1 MSGIVIDRGNEY
13 VLEFSYRKNI
23 VEAIKQLPGRR
34 FNYREK
40 TWSVPK
46 GHQRELQ
53 AFAQKHGFSFQGY
66 KPPEQEIPVN
76 AMPDLTVDLDLKREL
91 FPFQKTGVAYCL
103 DKKRLIVGDQPGLGK
118 TTQAFATIIA
128 AQAFPCLIICPS
140 SLKINWQREI
150 EQFTNHK
157 AIILNDSV
165 KSNFNIFYEAGLA
178 QFFIV
183 NYESLAKYF
192 VEKIDDPG
200 YKKPLRI
207 NHIHFKKQACDFFKA
222 VIIDESHRVKSLKTK
237 QTKFTKGICIGKE
250 YVLALTGTPVIN
262 KPKDLIA
269 QLGIIDRFREFG
281 GYSEF
286 VQRYCDGPKEAS
298 NLKELN
304 SRLRNLCFYRR
315 DKADVLKDLPPK
327 TRKIILCDINTRK
340 EYSDALADL
349 ENYLREYRN
358 ASDDQIRRSMRGEVM
373 VKIGV
378 LKNISA
384 RGKMKEVVEF
394 VDDLIEQGEKV
405 VLFGHLKEVLG
416 KIKDHYKD
424 CVSITGDDDTNARQQ
439 AVDRFQNDPKCKLIV
454 CSIQAAGVGI
464 TLTSS
469 TNVAFIELG
478 WHPAIMDQCEDRC
491 HRIGQKDN
499 VTCTYFLGK
508 NTIDEWVYKII
519 DEKRSMSN
527 EVTGANDNTEEE
539 IIDKVFNLFN
549 QGKL

>member
-23 VEAIKQLPGRR
+23 VEAIKALPGRR
-34 FNYREK
+34 FNYRDK

-46 GHQRELQ
+46 SHTRELEL
-53 AFAQKHGFSFQGY
+53 FARTHGFTFKTQQTPENPETINEL
-66 KPPEQEIPVN
+66 PPLTVEIP
-76 AMPDLTVDLDLKREL
+76 LKREL
-91 FPFQKTGVAYCL
+91 FDFQKTGVAYCL

-128 AQAFPCLIICPS
+128 SQAFPCLIICPS
-140 SLKINWQREI
+140 SLKMNWQREI
-150 EQFTNHK
+150 EQFTHHK

-165 KSNFNIFYEAGLA
+165 KNNFNIFYQAGLA

-200 YKKPLRI
+200 HRRPLRL
-207 NHIHFKKQACDFFKA
+207 NHIHFKKQACDFFRS
-222 VIIDESHRVKSLKTK
+222 VVIDESHRVKSLKTK

-250 YVLALTGTPVIN
+250 YVLALSGTPVIN

-269 QLGIIDRFREFG
+269 QLGIIDRFKEFG

-315 DKADVLKDLPPK
+315 DKSDVLKDLPPK
-327 TRKIILCDINTRK
+327 TRKIILCEINTRK
-340 EYSDALADL
+340 EYGDALADL

-358 ASDDQIRRSMRGEVM
+358 ATDDQIRRSMRGEVM

-424 CVSITGDDDTNARQQ
+424 CASITGDDDTNARQH
-439 AVDRFQNDPKCKLIV
+439 AVDRFQNDIKCKLIV
-454 CSIQAAGVGI
+454 CSIQAAGVGL
-464 TLTSS
+464 TLTSAS
-469 TNVAFIELG
+469 NVAFI
-478 WHPAIMDQCEDRC
+478 
-491 HRIGQKDN
+491 
-499 VTCTYFLGK
+499 
-508 NTIDEWVYKII
+508 
-519 DEKRSMSN
+519 
-527 EVTGANDNTEEE
+527 
-539 IIDKVFNLFN
+539 
-549 QGKL
+549 